1 MNDEIKSLAARL
13 GAVLNKRGLKVTTA
27 ESCTGGGVAYAI
39 TSVAGS
45 SNWFE
50 EGVITYSNEAKQSR
64 LQVASTTLMQHGAV
78 SEEVVKEMTLGALQC
93 GQAQLA
99 IAVSGIAGP
108 GGGTAEKP
116 VGLVWVA
123 WRFRE
128 VVVAR
133 SFHFSG
139 DREQVRLQSIAEGL
153 RGAIEM
159 MESNL

>member
-13 GAVLNKRGLKVTTA
+13 GVILSERGLKVTTA
-27 ESCTGGGVAYAI
+27 ESCTGGGIAYAI

-50 EGVITYSNEAKQSR
+50 EGVVTYSNDAKQSR
-64 LQVASTTLMQHGAV
+64 LQVSSEALMRYGAV
-78 SEEVVKEMTLGALQC
+78 SEEVVKEMTLGALQLA
-93 GQAQLA
+93 QAQLA

-123 WRFRE
+123 WRFRDL
-128 VVVAR
+128 VVAR

-139 DREQVRLQSIAEGL
+139 DREQVRLQSVAEGL
-153 RGAIEM
+153 RGAIAM
-159 MESNL
+159 LESNL

>member
-13 GAVLNKRGLKVTTA
+13 GVILRERGLKVTTA
-27 ESCTGGGVAYAI
+27 ESCTGGGIAYAI

-50 EGVITYSNEAKQSR
+50 EGVVTYSNDAKQSR
-64 LQVASTTLMQHGAV
+64 LQVSSEALMRYGAV
-78 SEEVVKEMTLGALQC
+78 SEEVVKEMTLGALQLA
-93 GQAQLA
+93 QAQLA

-123 WRFRE
+123 WRFRDL
-128 VVVAR
+128 VVAR

-139 DREQVRLQSIAEGL
+139 DREQVRVQSVAEGL
-153 RGAIEM
+153 RGAIAM
-159 MESNL
+159 LESNL

>member
-13 GAVLNKRGLKVTTA
+13 GVVLGERGLTVTTA
-27 ESCTGGGVAYAI
+27 ESCTGGGIAYAI

-50 EGVITYSNEAKQSR
+50 EGVVTYSNDAKQSR
-64 LQVASTTLMQHGAV
+64 LQVSSEALMRCGAV
-78 SEEVVKEMTLGALQC
+78 SEEVVKEMTLGALQHT
-93 GQAQLA
+93 QAQLA

-123 WRFRE
+123 WRFRDL
-128 VVVAR
+128 VVAR

-139 DREQVRLQSIAEGL
+139 DREQVRLQSIVEGL
-153 RGAIEM
+153 RGAIAM
-159 MESNL
+159 LESNL

>member
-13 GAVLNKRGLKVTTA
+13 GIILGERGLKVTTA
-27 ESCTGGGVAYAI
+27 ESCTGGGIAYAI

-50 EGVITYSNEAKQSR
+50 EGVVTYSNEAKQSR
-64 LQVASTTLMQHGAV
+64 LQVSPATLMRCGAV
-78 SEEVVKEMTLGALQC
+78 SEEVVKEMTLGALQRT
-93 GQAQLA
+93 QAQLA

-123 WRFRE
+123 WRFRN
-128 VVVAR
+128 ALLAQ

-139 DREQVRLQSIAEGL
+139 DREQVRLQSVVEGL
-153 RGAIEM
+153 RGAIAVL
-159 MESNL
+159 ESNL

>member
-13 GAVLNKRGLKVTTA
+13 GVILSERSLKVTTA
-27 ESCTGGGVAYAI
+27 ESCTGGGIAYAI

-50 EGVITYSNEAKQSR
+50 EGVVTYSNDAKQSR
-64 LQVASTTLMQHGAV
+64 LQVSSEALMRYGAV
-78 SEEVVKEMTLGALQC
+78 SEEVVKEMTLGALQLA
-93 GQAQLA
+93 QAQLA

-123 WRFRE
+123 WRFRDL
-128 VVVAR
+128 VVAR

-139 DREQVRLQSIAEGL
+139 DREQVRLQSVAEGL
-153 RGAIEM
+153 RGAIAM
-159 MESNL
+159 LESNL